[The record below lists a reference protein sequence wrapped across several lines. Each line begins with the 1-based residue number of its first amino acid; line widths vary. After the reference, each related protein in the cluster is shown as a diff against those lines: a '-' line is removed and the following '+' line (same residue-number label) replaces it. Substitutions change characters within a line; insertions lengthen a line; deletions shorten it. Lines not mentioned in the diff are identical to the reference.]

1 MNLKVFVLG
10 RCFYVC
16 CVFFFFRI
24 VYEDLGFG
32 RLFSCF
38 MEELVFYID
47 SIGVVVG
54 GGNCRF
60 VEFLS

>member
-1 MNLKVFVLG
+1 MDCRGLLENEGL
-10 RCFYVC
+10 
-16 CVFFFFRI
+16 